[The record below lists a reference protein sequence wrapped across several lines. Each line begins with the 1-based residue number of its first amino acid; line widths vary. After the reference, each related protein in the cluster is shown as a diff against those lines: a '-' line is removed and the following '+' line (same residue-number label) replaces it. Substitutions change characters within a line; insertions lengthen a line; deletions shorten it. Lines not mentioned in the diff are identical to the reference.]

1 MRHVAWMGCMALAAA
16 APPALGQARPA
27 EPVNMADA
35 FDNTIVSHYPDGVWV
50 KHFFEPDGRYVATF
64 SDGRRWTAH
73 WSAQSDRVCLSQI
86 RPRQLLPRFC
96 TRMVAADVGDS
107 WRSRDPLGRTVR
119 NELVAGRPSSF

>member
-1 MRHVAWMGCMALAAA
+1 MRHVAWMGCMALAASS
-16 APPALGQARPA
+16 PAWAQARSPGVA
-27 EPVNMADA
+27 VMADA
-35 FDNTIVSHYPDGVWV
+35 FDNTIVSHYPNGVWV

-107 WRSRDPLGRTVR
+107 WVSRDPLGRTVR